1 MNKADLTALIA
12 RQDSFASPFHK
23 AAAMIYNGL
32 AGTRM
37 VLIGPLAEAG
47 TFDLFISIDSFY
59 GNLSELTT
67 MSFAALEIMIPDAA
81 EQYVTAFF
89 DAGCPEDSEHFETA
103 NKIAG
108 SIMQMMQMETIKQMV
123 AMAAPGVQLID
134 MHPLAEGE
142 EMPPGYS
149 LMSLQVTEDGLSLE
163 TRGGDPDDGTDNG

>member
-23 AAAMIYNGL
+23 AAAMIFNGL
-32 AGTRM
+32 ATTNM
-37 VLIGPLAEAG
+37 VWIGPLTDINTRE
-47 TFDLFISIDSFY
+47 LFEHIGEY
-59 GNLSELTT
+59 YNEPELTT
-67 MSFAALEIMIPDAA
+67 MSFAALELMIPDAA

-89 DAGCPEDSEHFETA
+89 DEGCPEDSPHFETA

>member
-23 AAAMIYNGL
+23 AAALIYNGL
-32 AGTRM
+32 DGTGM
-37 VLIGPLAEAG
+37 NKVGPLTQPKTAA
-47 TFDLFISIDSFY
+47 LFISISGYYDF
-59 GNLSELTT
+59 NPELTT
-67 MSFAALEIMIPDAA
+67 MYFAALEIMIPDAA

-89 DAGCPEDSEHFETA
+89 DEGCPEDSEHFETA

-108 SIMQMMQMETIKQMV
+108 AIMQMMQMETIKQMV

-163 TRGGDPDDGTDNG
+163 TRGGDPDDGADKG